1 MEARVVLGGKGF
13 ITLIALALALAACS
27 SARPPATHA
36 PAAPPAQCAR
46 EMRAWLATN
55 DGGGDAAG
63 PPTVRHDLYEV
74 ITAARDYGRRSPD
87 SSAASGDMGTESA
100 EFQRL
105 SYVPDPPACADPG
118 GRWQILMN
126 NISFAGGGNGD
137 SSVTSGMRDIPGAV
151 GYLNGELRHTT
162 PGVQISPA

>member
-36 PAAPPAQCAR
+36 PAHPRRSAPGKCGPGWPR
-46 EMRAWLATN
+46 MT
-55 DGGGDAAG
+55 AAG
-63 PPTVRHDLYEV
+63 MRPAPTVRHDLYEV

-137 SSVTSGMRDIPGAV
+137 SSATSGMRDIPGAV